1 MNTLKAFGEYLIS
14 ADDNNP
20 YNGHPEKKG
29 YKTRHDIEDWG
40 EFGKARPIWG
50 CFPIILFIVLATYLI
65 YTFVDVLSR
74 PVPF

>member
-1 MNTLKAFGEYLIS
+1 MNTLKTIWNYLIS
-14 ADDNNP
+14 AQENNP

-29 YKTRHDIEDWG
+29 YKIRHDIESWG

-50 CFPIILFIVLATYLI
+50 CLPIILFVIMLI
-65 YTFVDVLSR
+65 YFISVIVDVLSQ